1 MYNEQGSYF
10 MKTQKARINFSK
22 VKDHEL
28 AHVAQNIVNKMTINA
43 HFSQPTPTLL
53 SIQTTISTYSDALL
67 KAKDGSKQD
76 TAYKNACRLNL
87 ENSLSSLGSYV
98 NLTAEADLVKLES
111 SGFPLSKIPEPI
123 GILEAP
129 TITVTYGKNP
139 GEIHIECSVIH
150 KASGYI
156 ILYSPVPGPADNNE
170 WYNKQWSS
178 SKGTL
183 TQLKSETKYVI
194 KAAAMSPEANKMG
207 IYNFSDPVEKMVP

>member
-1 MYNEQGSYF
+1 
-10 MKTQKARINFSK
+10 MKTQKALISFAK
-22 VKDHEL
+22 VKDHEI
-28 AHVAQNIVNKMTINA
+28 ANVAQNIVNKMTINA
-43 HFSQPTPTLL
+43 HFSQPTPTLI
-53 SIQTTISTYSDALL
+53 SVQQTISTYADALL

-87 ENSLSSLGSYV
+87 ENALSSLGSYV

-123 GILEAP
+123 GILAAP
-129 TITVTYGKNP
+129 TITVTYGNNP
-139 GEIHIECSVIH
+139 GEIHIECSVIPN
-150 KASGYI
+150 ASGYI
-156 ILYSPVPGPADNNE
+156 ILYSPVPAPADNNE

-183 TQLKSETKYVI
+183 TQLKSEIKYEF
-194 KAAAMSPEANKMG
+194 KAAAMSSEANKMG

>member
-1 MYNEQGSYF
+1 
-10 MKTQKARINFSK
+10 MKTQKALISFAK
-22 VKDHEL
+22 VKDHEI
-28 AHVAQNIVNKMTINA
+28 ANVAQNIVNKMTINA
-43 HFSQPTPTLL
+43 HFSQPTPTLI
-53 SIQTTISTYSDALL
+53 SVQQTISTYADALL

-87 ENSLSSLGSYV
+87 ENALSILGSYV

-123 GILEAP
+123 GILAAP
-129 TITVTYGKNP
+129 TITVTYGNNP
-139 GEIHIECSVIH
+139 GEIHIECSVIPN
-150 KASGYI
+150 ASGYI
-156 ILYSPVPGPADNNE
+156 ILYSPVPAPADNNE

-183 TQLKSETKYVI
+183 TQLKSEIKYEF
-194 KAAAMSPEANKMG
+194 KAAAMSSEANKMG

>member
-1 MYNEQGSYF
+1 
-10 MKTQKARINFSK
+10 MKTQKALISFAK
-22 VKDHEL
+22 VKDHEI
-28 AHVAQNIVNKMTINA
+28 ANVAQNIVNKMTINA
-43 HFSQPTPTLL
+43 HFSQPTPTLI
-53 SIQTTISTYSDALL
+53 SVQQTISTYADALL

-87 ENSLSSLGSYV
+87 ENALSSLGSYV

-123 GILEAP
+123 GILAAP

-139 GEIHIECSVIH
+139 GEIHIECSVIPN
-150 KASGYI
+150 ASGYI
-156 ILYSPVPGPADNNE
+156 ILYSPVPAPADNNE

-183 TQLKSETKYVI
+183 TQLKSEIKYEF
-194 KAAAMSPEANKMG
+194 KAAAMSSEANKMG

>member
-1 MYNEQGSYF
+1 
-10 MKTQKARINFSK
+10 MKTQKALISFAK
-22 VKDHEL
+22 VKDHEI
-28 AHVAQNIVNKMTINA
+28 ANVAQNVVNKMTINA
-43 HFSQPTPTLL
+43 HFSQPTPTLI
-53 SIQTTISTYSDALL
+53 SVQQTISTYADALL

-87 ENSLSSLGSYV
+87 ENALSILGSYV

-123 GILEAP
+123 GILAAP
-129 TITVTYGKNP
+129 TITVTYGNNP
-139 GEIHIECSVIH
+139 GEIHIECSVIPN
-150 KASGYI
+150 ASGYI
-156 ILYSPVPGPADNNE
+156 ILYSPVPAPADNNE

-183 TQLKSETKYVI
+183 TQLKSEIKYEF
-194 KAAAMSPEANKMG
+194 KAAAMSSEANKMG